1 MPHLRSLALV
11 LTALGLLSAC
21 SRPDA
26 AATGTASG
34 PGVAFVQGSY
44 EDALARARAEKRLLL
59 VDVYTDWCGW
69 CKKLDREV
77 FGGQPPPQPGA
88 LGHRGLGQR
97 ELEHRD
103 DPRGPVLQRLTRR
116 VGDGLEHRGHG
127 LGPGEAGLLDP
138 AAQRLASGQGQ
149 GVGRE
154 ASVLKVLVLQ
164 RGLAVQLAGHDLG
177 QERSIARRDERV
189 QLQELTALGLV

>member
-77 FGGQPPPQPGA
+77 FGDA
-88 LGHRGLGQR
+88 RVAEAAR
-97 ELEHRD
+97 
-103 DPRGPVLQRLTRR
+103 RLVAVR
-116 VGDGLEHRGHG
+116 VDAEKE
-127 LGPGEAGLLDP
+127 GE
-138 AAQRLASGQGQ
+138 
-149 GVGRE
+149 E
-154 ASVLKVLVLQ
+154 
-164 RGLAVQLAGHDLG
+164 
-177 QERSIARRDERV
+177 IARRFDVEGYPTVLFVDGSGSVVKRIEGFVDVDEMLRILASLP
-189 QLQELTALGLV
+189 QT